1 MQTISSTTIT
11 RESFDRQL
19 WAPDWSRRERMRRM
33 TARLGTS
40 ALAVFGSLLVL
51 CALAIIWNAR
61 ATVERNLYVSELGA
75 VGEPTARVFEVA
87 LLLVVAGG
95 SAVAF
100 ASRDVRSYP
109 RILNAWRPAVSLWIA
124 SGFFLVASQ
133 VTCTQGCPVPYGAQF
148 TWQDFTHILCAVVAF
163 GAACWAMLQVS
174 FARDQLLMAL
184 FSRVCGV
191 AVLGIAAT
199 GGILSLI
206 GVALGFGSW
215 LEFVA
220 TTIAIGWLAVYGA
233 VVAYR
238 AVRGESPQQLTR
250 NDVEQSV
257 R

>member
-1 MQTISSTTIT
+1 
-11 RESFDRQL
+11 
-19 WAPDWSRRERMRRM
+19 MRRT
-33 TARLGTS
+33 TARRGTS
-40 ALAVFGSLLVL
+40 ALALFGSLLVL
-51 CALAIIWNAR
+51 LALAIIWSAR
-61 ATVERNLYVSELGA
+61 ATVTRSVYVSELGA
-75 VGEPTARVFEVA
+75 VGEPTAGVFEVA

-100 ASRDVRSYP
+100 ASRDIRSRP
-109 RILNAWRPAVSLWIA
+109 RILNAWTPAVSLWIA

-148 TWQDFTHILCAVVAF
+148 TWQDLTHILCAVVAF

-174 FARDQLLMAL
+174 FARDQRLMAQ

-191 AVLGIAAT
+191 SVLVIAAT
-199 GGILSLI
+199 GGILSLA
-206 GVALGFGSW
+206 GVALGLGSL

-233 VVAYR
+233 VLAYR
-238 AVRGESPQQLTR
+238 VVRLEQAPRLSR
-250 NDVEQSV
+250 DDVEQAI

>member
-1 MQTISSTTIT
+1 
-11 RESFDRQL
+11 
-19 WAPDWSRRERMRRM
+19 MRRI

-40 ALAVFGSLLVL
+40 ALALFGSLLVL
-51 CALAIIWNAR
+51 FALAIIWSAR
-61 ATVERNLYVSELGA
+61 ATVTRSVYVSELGA
-75 VGEPTARVFEVA
+75 AGEPTAGVFEVA

-100 ASRDVRSYP
+100 AGRDVRSNP
-109 RILNAWRPAVSLWIA
+109 RILSAWTPAVSLWIA

-148 TWQDFTHILCAVVAF
+148 TWQDLTHILCAVVAF

-174 FARDQLLMAL
+174 FARHQRVMAL

-191 AVLGIAAT
+191 AVLVIAAT
-199 GGILSLI
+199 GGILSLA

-233 VVAYR
+233 VLAYR
-238 AVRGESPQQLTR
+238 AVRGETAPRLTR
-250 NDVEQSV
+250 DDVEQAV